1 MKTFTGKTEEEALM
15 KAKAELGNEAVVLN
29 IKKINKKGMFNLF
42 NKLRVE
48 ITAAVENNQQEK
60 DIKVNTLQAT
70 KNSRR
75 EKIEQEIQNKYKAE
89 TKIENEINAQP
100 IKQLNE
106 INDFNNNAVIKEKDA
121 TIKILSDKI
130 RKSDEL
136 ISTLTKDVLELSEK
150 KESRVSGDFQNIYKQ
165 KVFDLL
171 IGQNVLEHISRKLL
185 EEINDDLVTSVNDC
199 KRLVYRKIVEIIS
212 EPELININLYSRD
225 REKVVFFL
233 GPTGVGKT
241 TTIAKL
247 ASKFILEENIVM
259 GLITSDTYRIA
270 AVEQLK
276 TYAEILGIDVSV
288 IYNKNDMMSAYN
300 NMVNS
305 KDLIF
310 VDTAGRT
317 HKKEENIE
325 ELVELMS
332 IVDESDKY
340 LVLSLTTKSD
350 DLIDIVQT
358 YSKYFDFKILFTKA
372 DETISLGPIL
382 NLCYMTNKKISYITN
397 GQMVPNDVYRLEAE
411 SVAKSILGIEVL

>member
-1 MKTFTGKTEEEALM
+1 MRVKTFTGKTEEEALQ

-29 IKKINKKGMFNLF
+29 IKKINKKGVFSLF
-42 NKLRVE
+42 KNLRVE
-48 ITAAVENNQQEK
+48 ITAAIENNQEEKDNKSTTLNTLNNLKQEK
-60 DIKVNTLQAT
+60 VQ
-70 KNSRR
+70 
-75 EKIEQEIQNKYKAE
+75 QNKMENIE
-89 TKIENEINAQP
+89 TFKHEPTIAFKENNIPFSSSQLDDKEEI

-106 INDFNNNAVIKEKDA
+106 KIK
-121 TIKILSDKI
+121 
-130 RKSDEL
+130 KSDEL

-150 KESRVSGDFQNIYKQ
+150 KEIKDENIFKNSYKQ
-165 KVFDLL
+165 EVFNLL
-171 IGQNVLEHISRKLL
+171 IEQNVLKTIAHKMLD
-185 EEINDDLVTSVNDC
+185 EINDDLITNVDIC
-199 KRLVYRKIVEIIS
+199 KRLVYKKIIDIIS

-225 REKVVFFL
+225 REKVVFFI

-276 TYAEILGIDVSV
+276 TYAEILGIDISV

-300 NMVNS
+300 NMINS
-305 KDLIF
+305 KDLVF

-317 HKKEENIE
+317 HKNEENIH

-332 IVDESDKY
+332 VVDDSDKY

-350 DLIDIVQT
+350 DLTDIVQT

-382 NLCYMTNKKISYITN
+382 NVCYMTNKKISYITN
-397 GQMVPNDVYRLEAE
+397 GQMVPNDVYRLEPE
-411 SVAKSILGIEVL
+411 SVAKSILGIEVI